1 MNDIPDKVGPVSVR
15 VSGQDAAGRKESES
29 LRDVRIRLVTR
40 IIPGL

>member
-15 VSGQDAAGRKESES
+15 VSGQDAAGRKESER
-29 LRDVRIRLVTR
+29 RDVRNRLVTR